1 MIKKFCLQLLKAR
14 SSKHKQKRSAGF
26 TLLELLV
33 AMLIAT
39 TIVGTLLTFLVSV
52 LETDRKE
59 QAKSESQEEIQSALD
74 YIADDMQEAIYI
86 YDADGLKALNDN
98 SSLPTPP
105 LGTKGTP
112 VLVFWKRHLYK
123 SGPTDKIK
131 LNPANPLSPEVLVS
145 NLLGKKGA
153 AFIQGG
159 DQYVYSLV
167 AYYLLKDDTPDPAK
181 WSNTSRIAR
190 WEIRDGITNSVCD
203 PGADANSCTAT
214 TPEQNRGGTPPDST
228 RYYVLPSPGFAR
240 FDTSGAGTLSQKMNK
255 WKKHSDSYNPAVS
268 EFTPLIDFVDD
279 TPYTATQ
286 DDGSLGNSAIEVT
299 VGPNTPAAPPV
310 PSLNASCDNATSGVG
325 NTNPFVAVTNPT
337 GQVTQRI
344 PAKFD
349 DYVVN
354 NPTRL
359 SSFYACVNPSQVTAR
374 VYIRGNALARIQPNR
389 IFREPVVNN
398 SPFFPTANVRV
409 NGRGSLINTNN

>member
-14 SSKHKQKRSAGF
+14 SSKHKKKRSAGF

-39 TIVGTLLTFLVSV
+39 AIVGTLLTFLVNV

-59 QAKSESQEEIQSALD
+59 QAKSESQEEIQAALD

-86 YDADGLKALNDN
+86 YDADGLNALYANN
-98 SSLPTPP
+98 SLPTPP
-105 LGTKGTP
+105 LGTTNTKGTP
-112 VLVFWKRHLYK
+112 VLVFWKRYLYNREEN
-123 SGPTDKIK
+123 IR
-131 LNPANPLSPEVLVS
+131 LNPANATPTVPVK
-145 NLLGKKGA
+145 NLLGKKLGT
-153 AFIQGG
+153 FIEGG

-190 WEIRDGITNSVCD
+190 WEIRDGITNRVCD
-203 PGADANSCTAT
+203 PGADANSCTTT
-214 TPEQNRGGTPPDST
+214 TPEQTRTGDST

-255 WKKHSDSYNPAVS
+255 WAKHTDSYNYAVS
-268 EFTPLIDFVDD
+268 DFTPLIDFVDD
-279 TPYTATQ
+279 TPYAAIQ
-286 DDGSLGNSAIEVT
+286 DDGTLGNSAIEVT
-299 VGPNTPAAPPV
+299 VGPNTAAVPPV

-325 NTNPFVAVTNPT
+325 NTNPFVAVANPT

-344 PAKFD
+344 PYDFSSTAG
-349 DYVVN
+349 
-354 NPTRL
+354 NPTGL

-389 IFREPVVNN
+389 NLRLPVVNN

>member
-39 TIVGTLLTFLVSV
+39 AIVGTLLTFLVSV

-86 YDADGLKALNDN
+86 YDADGLNALNAN
-98 SSLPTPP
+98 NSLPTPP
-105 LGTKGTP
+105 LGTTNTKGTP
-112 VLVFWKRHLYK
+112 ILVFWKRHLY
-123 SGPTDKIK
+123 SREENIK
-131 LNPANPLSPEVLVS
+131 LNPAAMPTVPVK
-145 NLLGKKGA
+145 NLLGKKSGV
-153 AFIQGG
+153 FIQGG

-167 AYYLLKDDTPDPAK
+167 AYYLLKDAPGTTSP

-203 PGADANSCTAT
+203 PGADANSCTST
-214 TPEQNRGGTPPDST
+214 TPEQTRTGDST

-240 FDTSGAGTLSQKMNK
+240 FDTSGAGTLGQKMNK
-255 WKKHSDSYNPAVS
+255 WTKHTDSYNYTVS
-268 EFTPLIDFVDD
+268 DFTPLIDFVDD
-279 TPYTATQ
+279 TPYAAIQ
-286 DDGSLGNSAIEVT
+286 DDGTLGNSAIEVT
-299 VGPNTPAAPPV
+299 VGPNTAAVPPV

-344 PAKFD
+344 PYDFSSVAG
-349 DYVVN
+349 
-354 NPTRL
+354 NPTGL
-359 SSFYACVNPSQVTAR
+359 TSFYACVNPSQVTAR

-389 IFREPVVNN
+389 NFREPVVNN

>member
-39 TIVGTLLTFLVSV
+39 AIVGTLLTFLVSV

-59 QAKSESQEEIQSALD
+59 QAKSESQEEIQAALD

-86 YDADGLKALNDN
+86 YDADGLNALFANG
-98 SSLPTPP
+98 SLPTPP
-105 LGTKGTP
+105 LGATNTKGTP
-112 VLVFWKRHLYK
+112 VLVFWKRHLY
-123 SGPTDKIK
+123 SRDENIK
-131 LNPANPLSPEVLVS
+131 LNPASATSPTVPVK
-145 NLLGKKGA
+145 NLLGKKSGT
-153 AFIQGG
+153 FIEGG

-167 AYYLLKDDTPDPAK
+167 AYYLLKDDTPSTN

-190 WEIRDGITNSVCD
+190 WEIRDGITNRVCD
-203 PGADANSCTAT
+203 PSADAGSCVAT
-214 TPEQNRGGTPPDST
+214 TPEQTRTGDST
-228 RYYVLPSPGFAR
+228 RYYVLPSPGFTR

-255 WKKHSDSYNPAVS
+255 WTKHTDSYNYTVS
-268 EFTPLIDFVDD
+268 DFTPLIDFVDD
-279 TPYTATQ
+279 TSYAAIQ
-286 DDGSLGNSAIEVT
+286 DDGTLGNSAIEVT
-299 VGPNTPAAPPV
+299 VRPNTPAVPPV
-310 PSLNASCDNATSGVG
+310 PSLNDIGEYSCNNATHGVG
-325 NTNPFVAVTNPT
+325 NINPFIDGINPT

-344 PAKFD
+344 PYDFSSAAG
-349 DYVVN
+349 
-354 NPTRL
+354 NPTGL

-389 IFREPVVNN
+389 IFREPVPNN
-398 SPFFPTANVRV
+398 SQFFPTANVRV